1 MGKAAKYT
9 DCKENGVKDMYKIC
23 HTEES
28 SRRQR
33 ELEQGFLNM
42 LHSQPYDKIT
52 LTDLCRQLNISRKS
66 FYRYFPT
73 KEDCLLALID
83 HTLADC
89 NDIALGGWDGTSAL
103 NERVQLS
110 FFRYWKNRK
119 PFLDAVKE
127 NDLQHLLLDRTTLIV
142 DRMKEN
148 RKSDSFAREQIEY
161 FVAHGLISTV
171 LRWHHFGF
179 QSSPEEMAE
188 VFSGLLGSP
197 DVSITRLML

>member
-1 MGKAAKYT
+1 
-9 DCKENGVKDMYKIC
+9 MYKIC

-33 ELEQGFLNM
+33 ELEQGLLAMMTHQRFEEI
-42 LHSQPYDKIT
+42 SVS
-52 LTDLCRQLNISRKS
+52 DLCDRMGIPRKS
-66 FYRYFPT
+66 FYRYFSG
-73 KEDCLLALID
+73 KDGALHALID

-89 NDIALGGWDGTSAL
+89 NDIALGGWDGTTAL

-127 NDLQHLLLDRTTLIV
+127 NDLQHLLLDRTTVIV

-148 RKSDSFAREQIEY
+148 RKADTFAREQVEY
-161 FVAHGLISTV
+161 FVAHGLMTTV

-179 QSSPEEMAE
+179 PSSPEEMARI
-188 VFSGLLGSP
+188 FGTLLSST
-197 DVSITRLML
+197 DVSMARLLL